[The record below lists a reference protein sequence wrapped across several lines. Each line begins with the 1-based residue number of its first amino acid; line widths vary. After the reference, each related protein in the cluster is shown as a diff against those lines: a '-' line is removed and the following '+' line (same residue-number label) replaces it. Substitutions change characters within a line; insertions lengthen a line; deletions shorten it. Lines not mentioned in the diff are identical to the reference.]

1 MVLGVLANASAV
13 AGVTERVT
21 STTPTYTY
29 RDHEPIRGDDLI
41 IIGHQLDR
49 TFDE

>member
-1 MVLGVLANASAV
+1 VVLGILANASAV

-21 STTPTYTY
+21 STTPTYAY

>member
-21 STTPTYTY
+21 PTTPTYTY
-29 RDHEPIRGDDLI
+29 CDHEPIRGDNLI